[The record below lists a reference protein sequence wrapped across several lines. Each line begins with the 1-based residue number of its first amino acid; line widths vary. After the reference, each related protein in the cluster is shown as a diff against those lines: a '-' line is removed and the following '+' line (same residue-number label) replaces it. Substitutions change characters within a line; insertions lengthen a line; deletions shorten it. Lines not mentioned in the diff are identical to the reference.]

1 MKSADMFDVLI
12 VYSETIAMSS
22 LSQEDEQPFPL
33 GKYSHYNNAY
43 AYFMSV
49 CQVNGLSVAFTTSK
63 DIVGSGEC
71 KSYWILKENNWLK
84 INRRGRSILIF
95 DKLFPTSLSLRS
107 KRDMLLASPRVISY
121 SDGFLFDLFFDKQKT
136 HDHLSSFSIPTITI
150 DSDKITEIDALLD
163 ALGKITNTHGAKN
176 DFTTSFIL
184 KDRFGAGGNS
194 IYKIDS
200 DFAKTIQDILF
211 SNPTKSFILQPF
223 VSFGKGYGFKNFVSA
238 TDIRII
244 FEGKKIIQT
253 YVRMAKTND
262 FRCNEEQGGTLI
274 YTEQKDIPK
283 KVLDSAEEIAKGL
296 DKKNSLFALD
306 FIVTDGGSIF
316 LLEGNNCP
324 GIDWN
329 LELPKNE
336 KKSKELIRIIVKEL
350 GVRAGF
356 QKSEFMNSLE
366 SIYGYKKD
374 SSLDL
379 KN

>member
-1 MKSADMFDVLI
+1 M
-12 VYSETIAMSS
+12 Y
-22 LSQEDEQPFPL
+22 
-33 GKYSHYNNAY
+33 
-43 AYFMSV
+43 
-49 CQVNGLSVAFTTSK
+49 VN
-63 DIVGSGEC
+63 C
-71 KSYWILKENNWLK
+71 
-84 INRRGRSILIF
+84 
-95 DKLFPTSLSLRS
+95 
-107 KRDMLLASPRVISY
+107 
-121 SDGFLFDLFFDKQKT
+121 
-136 HDHLSSFSIPTITI
+136 
-150 DSDKITEIDALLD
+150 
-163 ALGKITNTHGAKN
+163 
-176 DFTTSFIL
+176 
-184 KDRFGAGGNS
+184 

-200 DFAKTIQDILF
+200 DFAKKIQSILL
-211 SNPTKSFILQPF
+211 SNPAKSFILQPF

-283 KVLDSAEEIAKGL
+283 KVLDSAVEIASGL

-336 KKSKELIRIIVKEL
+336 KKSKELIRIIVREL

-366 SIYGYKKD
+366 TIYGYEKD
-374 SSLDL
+374 SGLTL

>member
-1 MKSADMFDVLI
+1 MFDVLI
-12 VYSETIAMSS
+12 VYSETIAISS
-22 LSQEDEQPFPL
+22 SSQNEEKPFPF

-43 AYFMSV
+43 AYFMNM
-49 CQVNGLSVAFTTSK
+49 CQANGLSVAFTTSK
-63 DIVGSGEC
+63 DIIGSGEC
-71 KSYWILKENNWLK
+71 KSYWILKENNWIK
-84 INRRGRSILIF
+84 VNKRGRSILIF
-95 DKLFPTSLSLRS
+95 DKLFPTSLSLKS
-107 KRDMLLASPRVISY
+107 KRDLLLASPRVISY
-121 SDGFLFDLFFDKQKT
+121 SDEFLFDLFFDKQKT
-136 HDHLSSFSIPTITI
+136 HDYLSSFSIPTITI
-150 DSDKITEIDALLD
+150 DSNRITEIDVLLNAL
-163 ALGKITNTHGAKN
+163 AKITDRHCAKN

-184 KDRFGAGGNS
+184 KDRFGAGGNC

-200 DFAKTIQDILF
+200 DFAKKIQSILL
-211 SNPTKSFILQPF
+211 SNPAKSFILQPF

-283 KVLDSAEEIAKGL
+283 KVLDSAVEIASGL

-336 KKSKELIRIIVKEL
+336 KKSKELIRIIVREL

-366 SIYGYKKD
+366 TIYGYEKD
-374 SSLDL
+374 SGLTL